1 MSSIQG
7 ITMPK
12 WGIEMQEG
20 TINAWNFTVGQP
32 VAKGDALLDVETE
45 KIVNTVE
52 SPASGTLRRIL
63 GDVGDT
69 IAVGALVG
77 VFAEASVSDAEVDAF
92 IANFKGA
99 DTSFEPSTGS
109 DSAPVAAAATPA
121 PAVAAAPA
129 SEDSGETRVSPIAR
143 RVAEKLG
150 VDVSKVVGTGRNGR
164 VSKEDVEAYH
174 AAQAGGAASGGVA
187 SKLAPTMESSAAA
200 ASSLPSSQ
208 PTVGG
213 NSLPT
218 DQPTVGLLPTNQ
230 PTVGGSLLPTEAGTN
245 PATREKMTSMRLTI
259 ARRLSESKQTIPHYR
274 LAADVD
280 FTALF
285 ARRAELVAAGQKV
298 SVNDLLLRGVALT
311 LGQHPQLNAHFAGD
325 EVVKFA
331 RADVCVAVSTDG
343 GLSTPVLRDV
353 ANKTA
358 AEVAI
363 GVADLA
369 QRARNGKLVR
379 EEITGG
385 TFTVSNLG
393 MYGIDQFDAIINP
406 PQVAILAVGAA
417 RERVIARSGAAVVAK
432 VATLTLSC
440 DHRVVDG
447 AVGAAFL
454 ADLRACLESPAVL

>member
-1 MSSIQG
+1 MSKINA

-20 TINAWNFTVGQP
+20 TINGWHATAGQVLGKTEP
-32 VAKGDALLDVETE
+32 LLDVETE

-52 SPASGTLRRIL
+52 TPVAGTLRRII
-63 GDVGDT
+63 GQVGDT
-69 IAVGALVG
+69 LAVGALIG
-77 VFAEASVSDAEVDAF
+77 LMADAAVSEEELDQF

-99 DTSFEPSTGS
+99 DTSFEPAANAGP
-109 DSAPVAAAATPA
+109 APTATPSA
-121 PAVAAAPA
+121 T
-129 SEDSGETRVSPIAR
+129 EESGGEARVSPIAR
-143 RVAEKLG
+143 RVAERLG

-174 AAQAGGAASGGVA
+174 AAQASAGTEEVA
-187 SKLAPTMESSAAA
+187 SKLAPTMDGSAVGSS
-200 ASSLPSSQ
+200 
-208 PTVGG
+208 TG
-213 NSLPT
+213 
-218 DQPTVGLLPTNQ
+218 
-230 PTVGGSLLPTEAGTN
+230 TVGGSLLPTEAGTN

-280 FTALF
+280 FTGLF

-311 LGQHPQLNAHFAGD
+311 LGKHPQLNAHFAGD

-331 RADVCVAVSTDG
+331 RADICVAVSTDG

-358 AEVAI
+358 AEVAS

-393 MYGIDQFDAIINP
+393 MFGIDQFDAIINP

-417 RERVIARSGAAVVAK
+417 RERITARNGAAVVAK

-454 ADLRACLESPAVL
+454 ADLRGCLENPATL

>member
-1 MSSIQG
+1 MSKINA

-20 TINAWNFTVGQP
+20 TINGWHATAGQVLGKTEP
-32 VAKGDALLDVETE
+32 LLDVETE

-52 SPASGTLRRIL
+52 TPVAGTLRRII
-63 GDVGDT
+63 GQVGDT
-69 IAVGALVG
+69 LAVGALIG
-77 VFAEASVSDAEVDAF
+77 LMADAAVSEEELDQF

-99 DTSFEPSTGS
+99 DTSFEPAG
-109 DSAPVAAAATPA
+109 D
-121 PAVAAAPA
+121 AAPA
-129 SEDSGETRVSPIAR
+129 ATATAAVPEESSGEARVSPIAR
-143 RVAEKLG
+143 RVAERLG
-150 VDVSKVVGTGRNGR
+150 VDIAKVVGTGRNGR

-174 AAQAGGAASGGVA
+174 AAQAGAAAGEVA
-187 SKLAPTMESSAAA
+187 SKLAPTMDGAAAA
-200 ASSLPSSQ
+200 ASSLPSS
-208 PTVGG
+208 
-213 NSLPT
+213 
-218 DQPTVGLLPTNQ
+218 Q

-280 FTALF
+280 FTGLF

-311 LGQHPQLNAHFAGD
+311 LGKHPQLNAHFAGD
-325 EVVKFA
+325 EVVKFG

-358 AEVAI
+358 AEVAS

-393 MYGIDQFDAIINP
+393 MFGIDQFDAIINP

-454 ADLRACLESPAVL
+454 ADLRGCLESPASL